1 MSLMPAGVGV
11 AGASMVR
18 GLRLLGLALPT
29 AVLAVAVMRALTL
42 GASVA
47 TGVAVLLWAAWRG
60 ELSAV
65 GTQAHFEE
73 LSGVYDAEI
82 PLHVREHLVDR
93 KVELMQEILGEGGGL
108 LGLDLGC
115 GRGYYLGELW
125 RRGYGAVGID
135 FSPGQLGAIGDSG
148 RTAVADVLHL
158 PFADGA
164 FDFVYTVNVLHH
176 LPSRQHQRR
185 AFDEARRALRPG
197 GIFFLH
203 EINVTNPL
211 FRLYMGYLFP
221 LLRNIDL
228 GTERWLL
235 PGSLG
240 ALPGWRLRQVRY
252 FTFVPDFLPRR
263 LAAPAWKLER
273 RLERSRWAPLS
284 AHYMAVLEKTE

>member
-1 MSLMPAGVGV
+1 M
-11 AGASMVR
+11 
-18 GLRLLGLALPT
+18 
-29 AVLAVAVMRALTL
+29 
-42 GASVA
+42 
-47 TGVAVLLWAAWRG
+47 
-60 ELSAV
+60 
-65 GTQAHFEE
+65 
-73 LSGVYDAEI
+73 
-82 PLHVREHLVDR
+82 
-93 KVELMQEILGEGGGL
+93 
-108 LGLDLGC
+108 
-115 GRGYYLGELW
+115 
-125 RRGYGAVGID
+125 
-135 FSPGQLGAIGDSG
+135 
-148 RTAVADVLHL
+148 LHL

-185 AFDEARRALRPG
+185 AFDEARRALRAG

-235 PGSLG
+235 PGSLA

-284 AHYMAVLEKTE
+284 AHYMAVLEKTD